1 MDKYAVCCIRKS
13 GKVVGHLKKGA
24 TSKSAKTIYF
34 FWRGDPY
41 SKAKTIISGCRYN
54 LGDGKGLQVYL
65 QAKACQSSK
74 VYRVIAR

>member
-1 MDKYAVCCIRKS
+1 MDKYTVCCIRKS

-54 LGDGKGLQVYL
+54 LGDGKDLQVYL
-65 QAKACQSSK
+65 QAKAC
-74 VYRVIAR
+74 

>member
-13 GKVVGHLKKGA
+13 GWHLRFKKFKKVVGHLKKGA
-24 TSKSAKTIYF
+24 TSKSAKAIYF

-65 QAKACQSSK
+65 QAKAC
-74 VYRVIAR
+74 